1 MSVLIWIIGSTFLI
15 SLIAFVGILTLSLRE
30 RLLKRIVLLLVALSA
45 GALMGG
51 AFFHLIPEAVIG
63 CAVAELD
70 VLFAYVM
77 AGFTIFFL
85 LEKVLYWRHCHDP
98 KCGVHTF
105 GYMNL
110 IGDALHN
117 FIDGLVIAAAFV
129 SSTSVGI
136 ATTIAIAFHEIPQ
149 EIGDFGVLLHSGF
162 KKQKAILM
170 NFISALAAI
179 LGGFVGFLISSQVE
193 SFVHILLPIAAG
205 GFIYIASSDLIPE
218 LRKVDD
224 AKKSASTFL
233 VFLFGIALMWVAKAV
248 FA

>member
-1 MSVLIWIIGSTFLI
+1 MSVLFWIISSTFLV

-30 RLLKRIVLLLVALSA
+30 RLLKRILLLLVALSA

-51 AFFHLIPEAVIG
+51 AFFHLIPESVVV
-63 CAVAELD
+63 CAVEELD
-70 VLFAYVM
+70 MLFAYVI
-77 AGFTIFFL
+77 AGFAIFFL
-85 LEKVLYWRHCHDP
+85 LEKILYWRHCHDP
-98 KCGVHTF
+98 KCDVHTF

-129 SSTSVGI
+129 SNIKLGI
-136 ATTIAIAFHEIPQ
+136 AATAAIIFHEVPQ

-193 SFVHILLPIAAG
+193 SFVPMLLPIAAG

-218 LRKVDD
+218 LQKVVD
-224 AKKSASTFL
+224 AKKSATTFL
-233 VFLFGIALMWVAKAV
+233 VFLFGIVLMWLAKMV